1 MNTDDRLL
9 QILKGCLKNDRV
21 SQKELYQHFYAYG
34 MSIGLRYSRDEE
46 EAVLIL
52 NDGFMKV
59 FKYLKNFDL
68 SKPFKP
74 WLRRILVN
82 TAIDHYNMSA
92 KQPQAMDLDE
102 VQNADSSQDAISG
115 ITYQEIVAL
124 MRNLPPSYRTVFNLH
139 IIEGYSHEEIAKK
152 LGVSVGTTKSN
163 LFKAKRKMQEML
175 EEFFEV
181 D

>member
-92 KQPQAMDLDE
+92 KHPQAMDLDE
-102 VQNADSSQDAISG
+102 VQKADSSQDAISG

-175 EEFFEV
+175 EEFF
-181 D
+181 